1 MAKRRAYF
9 VFFLLMAML
18 AAAGYSITQVSGG
31 AEYVDAA
38 GRQSVYKLEVA
49 KARGVIYDCNLQP
62 LTGSYHRQVA
72 AIAPGIEAIGALE
85 KATRGQY
92 RDRLALALED
102 GKPFSMVLPQTVQH
116 ECIDLFTVPVR
127 YSKNQLAPHV
137 IGYLDSMGSGASGV
151 ELAMDDLLDSYTGE
165 ISVFYHVDALG
176 RVIAG
181 DDRLVVNT
189 MEDAKGGVA
198 LTLDSALQ
206 EAVQEAAQ
214 ELEQGAVVVTEVP
227 NCEIRA
233 LASVPDYSPGDM
245 AQAAQAEGS
254 PLLNRAF
261 CAYAPGS
268 VFKLVT
274 ASAGLESGTLPKSF
288 TCTGSLNADG
298 LVFHCID
305 GTAHGQVNLRGAVE
319 KSCNCYFISAA
330 RALGGQPILSMAY
343 NLGFGSEQE
352 FGRGLR
358 TQPGV
363 LPNAKSLQNVRALGN
378 FAFGQ
383 GELTTTPLQLCA
395 MMNCIASGGTYS
407 TPKLIAGQVD
417 GAGTLTPMTAVTDR
431 SVDVMAPATA
441 QELQS
446 YLKSAAKNGTGRP
459 GAGEGLTVGIK
470 TGTAQ
475 TGVYEED
482 GELLHFWYC
491 GFLCD
496 ESGPRYCVTVLRES
510 TPDDHGAAARVFKQ
524 VTEDIAAL
532 YFGEN
537 PGENH

>member
-1 MAKRRAYF
+1 MVRRRAYI

-38 GRQSVYKLEVA
+38 GRQGVYKLEVA
-49 KARGVIYDCNLQP
+49 KARGVIYDCRLQP
-62 LTGSYHRQVA
+62 LTSSYHRQVA

-85 KATRGQY
+85 KATQGRY

-116 ECIDLFTVPVR
+116 ECVDLFTVPVR

-137 IGYLDSMGSGASGV
+137 VGYLDSMGRGAAGI
-151 ELAMDDLLDSYTGE
+151 ELAMDDMLSAYSGE
-165 ISVFYHVDALG
+165 ISVYYHVDALG

-181 DDRLVVNT
+181 DERLVVDT
-189 MEDAKGGVA
+189 MEEAKGGVA

-206 EAVQEAAQ
+206 ERVQEAAQ
-214 ELEQGAVVVTEVP
+214 QLGQGAVVVTESP

-233 LASVPDYSPGDM
+233 LASVPDYSPENM
-245 AQAAQAEGS
+245 AQAAGAEGS

-268 VFKLVT
+268 VFKVVT
-274 ASAGLESGTLPKSF
+274 ASAGLEGGGMPRSF
-288 TCTGSLNADG
+288 TCTGALNTGG
-298 LVFHCID
+298 LLFHCID
-305 GTAHGQVNLRGAVE
+305 GTAHGQLGLRGALE
-319 KSCNCYFISAA
+319 KSCNCYFINAA
-330 RALGGQPILSMAY
+330 RAMGGQQVLSMAH
-343 NLGFGSEQE
+343 NMGFGMAQE

-363 LPNAKSLQNVRALGN
+363 LPKGESLENVRALGN

-395 MMNCIASGGTYS
+395 MMNCVASDGVYS
-407 TPKLIAGQVD
+407 TPKLILGQVD
-417 GAGTLTPMTAVTDR
+417 GGGVLTPLV
-431 SVDVMAPATA
+431 PATDYSVEVLDPA
-441 QELQS
+441 VARQLQGH
-446 YLKSAAKNGTGRP
+446 LKSAAKNGTGRP
-459 GAGEGLTVGIK
+459 GAGRGLTVGIK

-475 TGVYEED
+475 TGIIEE
-482 GELLHFWYC
+482 GEELLHFWYS

-496 ESGPRYCVTVLRES
+496 ENGPRYCITVLREAA
-510 TPDDHGAAARVFKQ
+510 PDDGGAAAKVFKE
-524 VTEDIAAL
+524 VTEDIAEL
-532 YFGEN
+532 YFAQQAE
-537 PGENH
+537 

>member
-1 MAKRRAYF
+1 MAKRRAYI
-9 VFFLLMAML
+9 VFFILMAFL
-18 AAAGYSITQVSGG
+18 CAAGYSITQVSGG

-49 KARGVIYDCNLQP
+49 KARGVIYDCNLEP
-62 LTGSYHRQVA
+62 LTSSYHHQVA

-85 KATRGQY
+85 KATQGQY

-116 ECIDLFTVPVR
+116 DCIDLFDVPVR
-127 YSKNQLAPHV
+127 YSENQLAPHI
-137 IGYLDSMGSGASGV
+137 IGYLDSMGSGAYGV
-151 ELAMDDLLDSYTGE
+151 ELAMNDLLGSYSGE
-165 ISVFYHVDALG
+165 ISIYYHVDALG

-181 DDRLVVNT
+181 DDRLIINT
-189 MEDAKGGVA
+189 MEEAQGGVA

-206 EAVQEAAQ
+206 ALVQKAAQ

-233 LASVPDYSPGDM
+233 LASVPDYSPNNM
-245 AQAAQAEGS
+245 AEAAQAEGS

-274 ASAGLESGTLPKSF
+274 ASAGLEADSLPRSF
-288 TCTGSLNADG
+288 TCTGSLNAGG

-305 GTAHGQVNLRGAVE
+305 GTAHGQVSLRGAIE

-330 RALGGQPILSMAY
+330 RALGGQQVLSMAY

-358 TQPGV
+358 TQSGV
-363 LPNAKSLQNVRALGN
+363 LPDAGSLQNVRALGN

-383 GELTTTPLQLCA
+383 GQLTATPLQLCA
-395 MMNCIASGGTYS
+395 MMNAVASGGTYS
-407 TPKLIAGQVD
+407 TPKLILGQVD
-417 GAGTLTPMTAVTDR
+417 GEGALTPLSPVTDR
-431 SVDVMAPATA
+431 SVDVMSPATA
-441 QELQS
+441 RELQE
-446 YLKSAAKNGTGRP
+446 YLKSAAKNGTGHP
-459 GAGEGLTVGIK
+459 GAPEGLTVGIK

-482 GELLHFWYC
+482 GQELLHFWYC

-496 ESGPRYCVTVLRES
+496 EAGPRYCVTVLRES
-510 TPDDHGAAARVFKQ
+510 APDDEGATARVFRQ
-524 VTEDIAAL
+524 VMEDIAAL
-532 YFGEN
+532 Y
-537 PGENH
+537 

>member
-1 MAKRRAYF
+1 MAKRRTYI
-9 VFFLLMAML
+9 VFFLLLSLL
-18 AAAGYSITQVSGG
+18 AAAGYSISQVSGG

-49 KARGVIYDCNLQP
+49 RDRGVIYDCRLQP
-62 LTGSYHRQVA
+62 LTSSYHRQVA

-116 ECIDLFTVPVR
+116 ECVDLFTVPVR

-137 IGYLDSMGSGASGV
+137 IGYLDSMGSGAAGV
-151 ELAMDDLLDSYTGE
+151 ELAMNDLLDSYGGE
-165 ISVFYHVDALG
+165 ISVYYHVDALG

-189 MEDAKGGVA
+189 LEESKGGVA

-214 ELEQGAVVVTEVP
+214 ELGQGAVVVTEVP

-233 LASVPDYSPGDM
+233 LASVPDYSPADM

-274 ASAGLESGTLPKSF
+274 AAAGLENGGLPQSF
-288 TCTGSLNADG
+288 TCTGSLNAGG

-305 GTAHGQVNLRGAVE
+305 GTAHGPLGLQGAIG

-330 RALGGQPILSMAY
+330 RALGGQQVLSMAY
-343 NLGFGSEQE
+343 NLGFGTQLE
-352 FGRGLR
+352 FGRGLL

-363 LPNAKSLQNVRALGN
+363 LPEGGSLENVRALGN

-395 MMNCIASGGTYS
+395 MMNAIAGGGTYS
-407 TPKLIAGQVD
+407 TPKLLAGRVDSD
-417 GAGTLTPMTAVTDR
+417 GALTPFSPVTDLT
-431 SVDVMAPATA
+431 VEVIQPAAA
-441 QELQS
+441 QELQA
-446 YLKSAAKNGTGRP
+446 YLKSAAQNGTGRP
-459 GAGEGLTVGIK
+459 GAAEGLTVGIK

-475 TGVYEED
+475 TGAYTDE

-491 GFLCD
+491 GFICD

-510 TPDDHGAAARVFKQ
+510 TPDDGGAAARVFKQ

-537 PGENH
+537 PGETH